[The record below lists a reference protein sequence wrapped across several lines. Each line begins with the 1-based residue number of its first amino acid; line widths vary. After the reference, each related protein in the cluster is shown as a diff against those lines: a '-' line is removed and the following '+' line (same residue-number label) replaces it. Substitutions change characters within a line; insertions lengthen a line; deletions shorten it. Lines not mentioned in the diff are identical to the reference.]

1 MSIQTQERLVTRLIV
16 VMALAIAVSLVMVGW
31 TLYRP
36 GSSLGA
42 ATTIN
47 STR

>member
-16 VMALAIAVSLVMVGW
+16 IMALAIAASLVMVGW

-36 GSSLGA
+36 GSSLGVS
-42 ATTIN
+42 ATVN
-47 STR
+47 STH